1 MQREDLEGK
10 QESPHAALTRDE
22 VGHGVGGHKQGLVHP
37 QQLGGL
43 FLQL

>member
-1 MQREDLEGK
+1 MLREDLEGK
-10 QESPHAALTRDE
+10 WESPHAALTRDE
-22 VGHGVGGHKQGLVHP
+22 VGHGVGGHKQSPVHP